1 MSPHAPFCHKGHSG
15 QGPRAI
21 NPNPSP
27 HHAGDPARG
36 LSPLPCCVQESWPAL
51 LNLLARIHGAG
62 NPRALSHVP
71 SPLLCKRA
79 GPSTC
84 WPGSAGQK
92 CERAGQ
98 AFVSGIW
105 WKTLQKGRVKNCV
118 EFLWRLVERG
128 LDLKEASL
136 KLRWKLH
143 QILHRKHHWELR
155 RQLRPKLHRKTSP
168 KTSHANFA
176 GEMLLCQARASQ
188 S

>member
-1 MSPHAPFCHKGHSG
+1 MRGTQPGDCPLSLAARKRAGLPSSTCWPESTG
-15 QGPRAI
+15 QETPE
-21 NPNPSP
+21 PSP
-27 HHAGDPARG
+27 M
-36 LSPLPCCVQESWPAL
+36 SPLPCCARE
-51 LNLLARIHGAG
+51 LARQLVGQG
-62 NPRALSHVP
+62 PRG
-71 SPLLCKRA
+71 R
-79 GPSTC
+79 
-84 WPGSAGQK
+84 K